1 MAITQ
6 ASYRLNQQIRSPQV
20 RVIGE
25 EGEQLGVME
34 TTQALKLAGEKGLD
48 LVEVAPNAQP
58 PVVRVLD
65 FKKWL
70 FQREKEE
77 KKQPKTTLKE
87 FRIRPNI
94 GGKDLEVRVERA
106 EGFLKDG
113 HKVKLTVLF
122 RGREKAHPELGLE
135 KIKLVEDQLK
145 GVGKPEKEPKSIGR
159 GYEVTFIP
167 VK

>member
-34 TTQALKLAGEKGLD
+34 TTQALK

-122 RGREKAHPELGLE
+122 RGRERAHPELGLE